1 MRVGCCTKQSLRQR
15 KKNTPE
21 NSFDAETE
29 LSFAQ
34 MTKLQ
39 KIKKG
44 LCFKCEKH
52 GHKANACLEQV
63 QLGGAASKE
72 QQHVMSWMT

>member
-1 MRVGCCTKQSLRQR
+1 MKKQW
-15 KKNTPE
+15 KNTPE
-21 NSFDAETE
+21 NSSDADTE

-44 LCFKCEKH
+44 LCFKCGKH

-63 QLGGAASKE
+63 QLGRAASKE